1 MKQIQAKILKNKEMA
16 AGFYRMSIESRYLA
30 KAARP
35 GQFVEV
41 KCSRGL
47 RPLLRRPLGVHRIAK
62 GGIEL
67 LYEVVG
73 KGTELLSQKK
83 EGESLDI
90 IGPLGSG
97 FEIPPGR
104 GTAILAAGGNGVA
117 PLLFLAEELTAKKQ
131 DVHVLVGG
139 CSKTHILCEK
149 EFREAGASVMIATE
163 DGSKGHKGLVTDL
176 LNDILRKTNDKRQ
189 TTIYACGPTG
199 MLKAVA
205 SIAQKSG
212 VPCQVSLEE
221 HMACGVG
228 ACLGCPVKIK
238 STPPTKQR
246 PGQARAQ
253 EHKST
258 SFEYKM
264 VCKDGPVFNAEEIA
278 W

>member
-41 KCSRGL
+41 KCSEGL

-73 KGTELLSQKK
+73 KGTELLAQKK

-104 GTAILAAGGNGVA
+104 GTAILIAGGNGVA
-117 PLLFLAEELTAKKQ
+117 PLLFLAETLKAKKK
-131 DVHVLVGG
+131 DVLVLIGG
-139 CSKTHILCEK
+139 CSKVHVLCEK

-176 LNDILRKTNDKRQ
+176 LNDILRKTNDKRR
-189 TTIYACGPTG
+189 TTIYACGPMG

-205 SIAQKSG
+205 AIAQKNRI
-212 VPCQVSLEE
+212 PCQVSLEE

-228 ACLGCPVKIK
+228 VCLGCPVEIK
-238 STPPTKQR
+238 TQYVPPGVAPGAGSRPSPTPGGK
-246 PGQARAQ
+246 
-253 EHKST
+253 
-258 SFEYKM
+258 YKM